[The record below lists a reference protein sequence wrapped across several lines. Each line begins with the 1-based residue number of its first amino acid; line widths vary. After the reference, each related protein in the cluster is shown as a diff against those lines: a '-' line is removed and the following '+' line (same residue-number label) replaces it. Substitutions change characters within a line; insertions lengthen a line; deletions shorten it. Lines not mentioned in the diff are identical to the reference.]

1 MLRSSGRS
9 PTDANVSN
17 CLIALGAVLLMLG
30 DVSPI
35 HAQPVEYNGSLG
47 EATSESGTIGW
58 GTPTPDDPYDWYCIR
73 GTAGQEIT
81 LTVERTSGTDEDLT
95 PNLAVWSGAVQ
106 ETSPA
111 STLPLPS
118 DGLEQSTANSSS
130 ATATLSVTPTRNGP
144 FTVSVSAWTA
154 TQDGAAYEISASAG
168 EAPANCGIGTGLA
181 PPVSITPVNE
191 DDTPLPADTNTP
203 VPVEVTVPSPFDAT
217 SGTVHYRNAGTAS
230 FPDGQSKILSFSGTA
245 PQTAT
250 VDLPANVIT
259 ARGVQAYVELS
270 GSASPFTGTVTAP
283 FSGEEADT
291 GPTTSGVASRTFFL
305 PADTSEVGAE
315 GVFEP
320 STYRMLSVPV
330 AVGDSSAFDLLKT
343 EYGLYDEMEW
353 RFGRWAPQ
361 NNAYRF
367 GDNVDPLQPGEAAW
381 LADLDGD
388 SLTID
393 DARSP
398 DAAAPAFV
406 TLQEGWNQ
414 VGSPFAFDVAW
425 ADVQAPSSVGA
436 PVDYNAARPSGS
448 RFRYE
453 ADSLAAWGGA
463 FVYVNPSEA
472 EGPVT
477 IQIPPTEATSP
488 MASSNRTRAKAG
500 ASGYRLQAIATLNRN
515 GTRLQDRKTWL
526 GFSETAASGYGPK
539 DLAKPPAVGPHV
551 RLYAMPNAGPGL
563 ARSLRPQPSDGA
575 AWNLRL
581 TLDLEEKRRSTETV
595 TVQLAEQG
603 ARPDGFR
610 RYVID
615 RDRNERLPITN
626 QSVQVPVK
634 PNESTRRL
642 RVVVGTEAFAKR
654 NSGGASLDVPDT
666 ALLPNAPNPFREST
680 TLSYQLAKEQP
691 VTIAIYD
698 LLGRRV
704 TTLVDGPRERGVHQ
718 IEWSAGEGRTAL
730 SSGVYICRMQAGAYT
745 GTRKLVLVR

>member
-1 MLRSSGRS
+1 
-9 PTDANVSN
+9 
-17 CLIALGAVLLMLG
+17 MLG
-30 DVSPI
+30 GVSSTY
-35 HAQPVEYNGSLG
+35 AQNVEYDGPLG
-47 EATSESGTIGW
+47 TDSPQTGAIGW
-58 GTPTPDDPYDWYCIR
+58 SDPVDGYDWYCIR
-73 GTAGQEIT
+73 GTAGREIT
-81 LTVERTSGTDEDLT
+81 LEVERTSGTDEALT
-95 PNLAVWSGAVQ
+95 PNLAVWAGAVQ
-106 ETSPA
+106 DGNSVSA
-111 STLPLPS
+111 LPLPG

-130 ATATLSVTPTRNGP
+130 STAQLSITPTRNGP
-144 FTVSVSAWTA
+144 ITVSVSAWTA
-154 TQDGAAYEISASAG
+154 AQDGADYELSADGVEKPSSCT
-168 EAPANCGIGTGLA
+168 NGTGIA
-181 PPVSITPVNE
+181 PPVSITPSNGDVLSAGT
-191 DDTPLPADTNTP
+191 DVSVQVD
-203 VPVEVTVPSPFDAT
+203 VTVPAPFNAT
-217 SGTVHYRNAGTAS
+217 GGTLYYRKAGAPGPFPSGQTKS
-230 FPDGQSKILSFSGTA
+230 LSFSGTA

-250 VDLPANVIT
+250 VDLPADVIT
-259 ARGVQAYVELS
+259 ARGVQAYVDLQ
-270 GSASPFTGTVTAP
+270 GTPNGPVTAP
-283 FSGEEADT
+283 FESSDT
-291 GPTTSGVASRTFFL
+291 GPTESGVSSRTFFL

-330 AVGDSSAFDLLKT
+330 AVGDSSAFDILKT

-361 NNAYRF
+361 NDAYRF
-367 GDNVDPLQPGEAAW
+367 GNNVESLQPGEAAW
-381 LADLDGD
+381 LTDLDGD

-414 VGSPFAFDVAW
+414 IGSPFAFDVAW
-425 ADVQAPSSVGA
+425 ADVQAPSSVST
-436 PVDYNAARPSGS
+436 PVDYNATRPSGS
-448 RFRYE
+448 RFQFE

-472 EGPVT
+472 DGPVT
-477 IQIPPTEATSP
+477 IQIPPTEAP
-488 MASSNRTRAKAG
+488 PLLASSNRTRAKTS
-500 ASGYRLQAIATLNRN
+500 ASGYRLQTIATLQRN

-551 RLYAMPNAGPGL
+551 RLYAMPKSGPGL

-575 AWNLRL
+575 AWNLQL
-581 TLDLEEKRRSTETV
+581 HLNLEDKRQSAETV
-595 TVQLAEQG
+595 TVHLAEQG
-603 ARPDGFR
+603 TRPAGFR

-615 RDRNERLPITN
+615 RDRNERLPLTN

-642 RVVVGTEAFAKR
+642 RVVVGTEAFAKS
-654 NSGGASLDVPDT
+654 NSGGASLDVPET

-680 TLSYQLAKEQP
+680 TLSYQLAEQQT

-704 TTLVDGPRERGVHQ
+704 TTLVDGTRPSGVHQ
-718 IEWSAGEGRTAL
+718 IEWQAGTGSTSL
-730 SSGVYICRMQAGAYT
+730 SSGVYICRMNTDSYT